1 MSKEFLKDPPNYRLE
16 TAPETP
22 FLRARQEWDNR
33 IGASA
38 IQAKNWR
45 LACLGAITCSM
56 LTVGAL
62 TIQIRQNKIIP
73 VIVGIDKERGEPMVL
88 GRADQYVYKPQLQ
101 EIKYFLSNFITL
113 VRAVPSD
120 PVLIKQNWLKA
131 YAFLRR
137 DAANVLNDLTNR
149 DENSPLKRLGE
160 LTVLIQPIA
169 VVQIDGGNSYQ
180 ARWEESIYDGHGS
193 PVERFTMTG
202 IFTIEIQPP
211 RDENSLSNNPL
222 GFYITNFQWN
232 REL

>member
-1 MSKEFLKDPPNYRLE
+1 MTKEFLKEPPDYRVPVP
-16 TAPETP
+16 PETP

-33 IGASA
+33 IGATVV
-38 IQAKNWR
+38 QAKNWR
-45 LACLGAITCSM
+45 LACI
-56 LTVGAL
+56 GAL
-62 TIQIRQNKIIP
+62 TSTLIALFALTFQIQQRKVIP
-73 VIVGIDKERGEPMVL
+73 VLVGIDKERGEPIVL
-88 GRADQYVYKPQLQ
+88 GRVDQYVYKPQLQ

-149 DENSPLKRLGE
+149 DQSSPLKRLGD

-180 ARWEESIYDGHGS
+180 ARWEESVYNNHGS
-193 PVERFTMTG
+193 PVDRFTMTG
-202 IFTIEIQPP
+202 IFTVEIEPP
-211 RDENSLSNNPL
+211 KDEASLSKNPL